1 MWRVYLF
8 EFIAV
13 VFISILWVMLIDN
26 DIKKKK

>member
-8 EFIAV
+8 ELIAI